1 MRITSIACDKC
12 GIAETKR
19 PVTQYSMRRGTR
31 RWTGELCD
39 KCFDRLLKEWDPS
52 DLPRGQHRIV
62 ETKMEDIVK
71 A

>member
-1 MRITSIACDKC
+1 VKIVSVACDGC
-12 GIAETKR
+12 GTADGKR
-19 PVTQYSMRRGTR
+19 TVTQYSLRRGTR

-39 KCFDRLLKEWDPS
+39 KCFDKLIKEWNPS
-52 DLPRGQHRIV
+52 DLPRGHHQIV

>member
-1 MRITSIACDKC
+1 
-12 GIAETKR
+12 
-19 PVTQYSMRRGTR
+19 MRRGTR

-39 KCFDRLLKEWDPS
+39 KCFDALIKEWDPS

>member
-1 MRITSIACDKC
+1 MKITSIACDKC
-12 GIAETKR
+12 GITEAKR
-19 PVTQYSMRRGTR
+19 PVTQSSMRRGTR

-39 KCFDRLLKEWDPS
+39 KCFDKLLKEWDPS
-52 DLPRGQHRIV
+52 DLPRGHHQIV